1 MGKQIAATPSM
12 HATAP
17 PGMPNNATSESPAR
31 PVAED
36 EEKLRYGEADHYQR
50 GRERVCSYNN
60 CIEIISYGNSKV

>member
-1 MGKQIAATPSM
+1 MCIYKQ
-12 HATAP
+12 HVQ
-17 PGMPNNATSESPAR
+17 EKKLEVHFV